1 MKMMMMNAAVFT
13 QWKRFASLQKR
24 FISELREAPFFD
36 DRRRTLK
43 FIDTFRER
51 DTRDELGIGVVRDAF
66 SDPMFPGTSTC
77 RRALELHRDL
87 ARTSRRGAVA
97 EFSDPHE
104 EPVRRDRLS
113 ASWDPRPPTFPRDLP
128 GEIVAS
134 AHARGSRIPAGA
146 HPYRRARLAAGPGRT
161 LVLWTTSG
169 ARDSISPIELAMEC
183 ATADGIA
190 VEVAEDRSD
199 ALR

>member
-1 MKMMMMNAAVFT
+1 MLPKGSRSASGAPRSPATFSTPTPGIARSVSSDP
-13 QWKRFASLQKR
+13 WKRGAMSRPFSAATPRRASNR
-24 FISELREAPFFD
+24 SAAPSTG
-36 DRRRTLK
+36 R
-43 FIDTFRER
+43 
-51 DTRDELGIGVVRDAF
+51 GWA
-66 SDPMFPGTSTC
+66 PGASGASPV
-77 RRALELHRDL
+77 RALELHRDQ
-87 ARTSRRGAVA
+87 ARAARRGAVA